1 MARFCKFI
9 ITFGISL
16 VATALM
22 LKIYSFCSFSNGYTV
37 NLLDTLACTF
47 IVYIGIGVVRICT
60 LVDFLNTAYK
70 YPQYISIFK
79 SCWAMDGLYRLN
91 DKEKELYDLL
101 ESVKQ
106 QENKAEEVGKK
117 LDQLEKDFGVKKEDD
132 EDGNNVP

>member
-1 MARFCKFI
+1 MARFSKFI
-9 ITFGISL
+9 ITFGITL
-16 VATALM
+16 VATTLM

-47 IVYIGIGVVRICT
+47 IAYIGIGVVRICT

-91 DKEKELYDLL
+91 DKEKEL
-101 ESVKQ
+101 
-106 QENKAEEVGKK
+106 AELIKTIDEE
-117 LDQLEKDFGVKKEDD
+117 LAKKENEHSETTEEDN
-132 EDGNNVP
+132 DGNNVP